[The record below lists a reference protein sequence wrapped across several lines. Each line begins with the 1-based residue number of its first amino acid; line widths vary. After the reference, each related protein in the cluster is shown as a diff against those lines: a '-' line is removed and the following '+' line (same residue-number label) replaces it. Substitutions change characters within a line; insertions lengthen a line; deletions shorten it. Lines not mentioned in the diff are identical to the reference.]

1 MIEWTVS
8 LGNIITIITVI
19 ASVIGLVYN
28 MKADIVLL
36 QNDVVHLEKAQLTM
50 TDAFSNMGKI
60 LTSVAVQ
67 DTRITMIEK
76 KLDELSHGKGYV
88 K

>member
-8 LGNIITIITVI
+8 LGNIITILTVI

-28 MKADIVLL
+28 MKSDIVLL
-36 QNDVVHLEKAQLTM
+36 QNDVVHLEKAQIAM
-50 TDAFSNMGKI
+50 TDAFSNMGKV
-60 LTSVAVQ
+60 LTAVAVQ

>member
-1 MIEWTVS
+1 MIDWTVS
-8 LGNIITIITVI
+8 LGNIITILTVI

-36 QNDVVHLEKAQLTM
+36 QNDVVHLEKAQQTM
-50 TDAFSNMGKI
+50 TEAFSNMGKI
-60 LTSVAVQ
+60 LTSIAVQ
-67 DTRITMIEK
+67 DSRISMIEK

>member
-1 MIEWTVS
+1 MIDWTVS
-8 LGNIITIITVI
+8 LGNIITILTVI

-36 QNDVVHLEKAQLTM
+36 QNDVVHLEKAQQTM
-50 TDAFSNMGKI
+50 TEAFSNMGKI

-67 DTRITMIEK
+67 DSRISMIEK

>member
-1 MIEWTVS
+1 MIDWTVS
-8 LGNIITIITVI
+8 LGNIITILTVI

-28 MKADIVLL
+28 MKSDIVLL
-36 QNDVVHLEKAQLTM
+36 QNDVTHLEKAQQTM
-50 TDAFSNMGKI
+50 TEAFSNMGKV
-60 LTSVAVQ
+60 LTTVAVQ
-67 DTRITMIEK
+67 DNRLTMIEK

>member
-1 MIEWTVS
+1 MIDWTVS
-8 LGNIITIITVI
+8 VGNILTILTVI
-19 ASVIGLVYN
+19 ASVIGLIYN
-28 MKADIVLL
+28 LKADIVLL
-36 QNDVVHLEKAQLTM
+36 QNDVVHLEKAQVTM

>member
-1 MIEWTVS
+1 VIDWTVS
-8 LGNIITIITVI
+8 LGNIITILTVI

-28 MKADIVLL
+28 MKSDIVLL
-36 QNDVVHLEKAQLTM
+36 QNDVTHLEKAQQTM
-50 TDAFSNMGKI
+50 TEAFSNMGKV
-60 LTSVAVQ
+60 LTTVAVQ
-67 DTRITMIEK
+67 DNRLTMIEK

>member
-1 MIEWTVS
+1 MIDWTVS
-8 LGNIITIITVI
+8 LGNIITILTVV

-28 MKADIVLL
+28 MKSDIVLL
-36 QNDVVHLEKAQLTM
+36 QNDVTHLERAQETM
-50 TDAFSNMGKI
+50 TEAFSNMGKV

-88 K
+88 R

>member
-1 MIEWTVS
+1 MIDWTVS
-8 LGNIITIITVI
+8 LGNIITILTVI

-28 MKADIVLL
+28 MKSDIVLL
-36 QNDVVHLEKAQLTM
+36 QNDVAHLEKTQETM
-50 TDAFSNMGKI
+50 TEAFSTMGRV

-67 DTRITMIEK
+67 DTRLSMIEK